1 MHFKEA
7 ECGKKNK
14 NVFDFVISSDV
25 NMQREYQTPGCF
37 HLLFLH

>member
-7 ECGKKNK
+7 ECEKKI
-14 NVFDFVISSDV
+14 VFDFLISSDV
-25 NMQREYQTPGCF
+25 NMQWEHQTPACF